1 MAHPDPIRET
11 LSRLKAKGLHRR
23 LVALGSAAG
32 THVEVGGRSVLQFAS
47 NNYLGLAND
56 PRVKEA
62 ARKAIERWGWGAGAS
77 RLVSGHT
84 EAHAA
89 LEADLAAFEHT
100 EAALVFPTGYMANL
114 GVVTALAGRGDVVVM
129 DRASH
134 ASLYDAAR
142 LAGARLARY
151 PQGDAEAAA
160 KLLAADSR
168 AAALLSHR
176 ARPRK
181 RGGSGDPPPRPRAGK
196 EKSART
202 GRRLLATDTV
212 FSMDGRTAP
221 LAELADLCRLENAM
235 LVLDE
240 AHAIGVLGPTG
251 AGLAE
256 ELGVADGVTAAVG
269 TLSKALG
276 GIGGFVAASRQVCA
290 LLVNRARPFIYTT
303 ALPAAACEAA
313 RAALA
318 IVRAE
323 PERRRRLLDL
333 ARRLRTRLREEG
345 FDIGLEKGE
354 KRGHSA
360 FSTGTQT
367 GHRQA
372 QGQKVECPL
381 FETPIIPVILGD
393 PRRALAFAAALL
405 EEGIFCP
412 AIRPPTVP
420 AGTSRLRVSLT
431 AEHTD
436 EDLDRLVSA
445 LVRIRC

>member
-1 MAHPDPIRET
+1 MPDPDFIRDT

-32 THVEVGGRSVLQFAS
+32 RRHGEAGLCPGGAGPHVEIAGRWVLQFAS

-62 ARKAIERWGWGAGAS
+62 ARKGIERWGWGAGAS

-89 LEADLAAFEHT
+89 LEADLAAFKHT
-100 EAALVFPTGYMANL
+100 EAALVFPTGYMTNL
-114 GVVTALAGRGDVVVM
+114 GVVTALAGRGDTVVM
-129 DRASH
+129 DRANH
-134 ASLYDAAR
+134 ASLYDAVR
-142 LAGARLARY
+142 LSGARLVRY
-151 PQGDAEAAA
+151 PQADAGAAA
-160 KLLAADSR
+160 RLLEE
-168 AAALLSHR
+168 H
-176 ARPRK
+176 
-181 RGGSGDPPPRPRAGK
+181 RGG
-196 EKSART
+196 T
-202 GRRLLATDTV
+202 GRRLLVTDTV
-212 FSMDGRTAP
+212 FSMDGRCAP
-221 LAELADLCRLENAM
+221 LAELADLCRSGNCM

-256 ELGVADGVTAAVG
+256 ELGVTEGITASVG

-276 GIGGFVAASRQVCA
+276 GIGGFVAASRDVCD
-290 LLVNRARPFIYTT
+290 LIVNRARPFIYTT

-313 RAALA
+313 RAALQ

-323 PERRRRLLDL
+323 PERRRRLLAL

-345 FDIGLEKGE
+345 FDVGAKKEQ
-354 KRGHSA
+354 KRGHST
-360 FSTGTQT
+360 FSAGTQPS
-367 GHRQA
+367 HREP
-372 QGQKVECPL
+372 QGQKAECPL
-381 FETPIIPVILGD
+381 FSLFSTPIIPIILGD
-393 PRRALAFAAALL
+393 PERALAFAAALL

-420 AGTSRLRVSLT
+420 PGTSRLRVSVT

-436 EDLDRLVSA
+436 DDVERLLSA